1 MDDPDAIPSRMR
13 KAKWMWRSIS
23 GDKPAVED
31 GSIVSD
37 LADTI
42 RGAVREGKEPK
53 SPGVAP
59 DGGEE

>member
-23 GDKPAVED
+23 GDKPAAED

-37 LADTI
+37 LAEQI
-42 RGAVREGKEPK
+42 RGMGRQAKEPK
-53 SPGVAP
+53 SPGVLPAS
-59 DGGEE
+59 DE